1 MGVHD
6 VFMPGGTPGTDVRA
20 PALRLAQSEDDGP
33 ITLSDR
39 RDAHTSRDRPALRL
53 VENGSPI
60 LIAGSDTPRRA
71 ALLADLTETMPRGT
85 VFEELSTL
93 GEVLERASASRM
105 VILNGQLED
114 VSARALMRILAQRHP
129 KLPVV
134 GLDLSDPDDL

>member
-1 MGVHD
+1 
-6 VFMPGGTPGTDVRA
+6 MPGGTPGTDSRA
-20 PALRLAQSEDDGP
+20 PALMLAQCEDDGP

-71 ALLADLTETMPRGT
+71 ALLADLSETLPEGT

-93 GEVLERASASRM
+93 GEVLERAPSSRM
-105 VILNGQLED
+105 VILNGGLED
-114 VSARALMRILAQRHP
+114 VSARSLMRILAQRHP
-129 KLPVV
+129 RLPVISV
-134 GLDLSDPDDL
+134 DPSDPDDL